1 MRLRELRRLVSIEQV
16 LHRRGLLGG
25 LRRRG
30 DRLVGPCPVHGG
42 DNPNAFVVDGRRGL
56 WNCHTAC
63 RGGDVIELIRALD
76 GVSYA
81 EIARTLGAMETA
93 RIASAD
99 DTSARTC
106 PDDALGQPMSAPT
119 TRAGVFQPYTRR
131 LTLDPEHAFL
141 ASRGISPETARCFEV
156 GAWYGHGML
165 AGCIAVRLH
174 DLGGRPL
181 GYAGRRLQPGDRG
194 KWVLPRGLPKSALL
208 YGWHHMCAATQMV
221 VAEGPWEVLRLH
233 QLGIPA
239 VALLGVHAS
248 HEQLRLLRAKR
259 CRVMLDGDSAGRAA
273 AQTLA
278 RDLRAPVIRLPPD
291 CDPADLNDQQLIQ
304 LLG

>member
-1 MRLRELRRLVSIEQV
+1 VRLRELRRLVSIEQV

-30 DRLVGPCPVHGG
+30 HRLVGPCPVHGG
-42 DNPNAFVVDGRRGL
+42 DNPTAFVVDCRREL

-63 RGGDVIELIRALD
+63 GGGDVIELIRALD

-81 EIARTLGAMETA
+81 EIARTLGAV
-93 RIASAD
+93 S
-99 DTSARTC
+99 
-106 PDDALGQPMSAPT
+106 GQPQAPPRPPP
-119 TRAGVFQPYTRR
+119 TRADTFRPYTRR

-141 ASRGISPETARCFEV
+141 ASRGIAPHTARRFEV
-156 GAWYGHGML
+156 GAWHGHGL
-165 AGCIAVRLH
+165 LEGCVAVRLH

-194 KWVLPRGLPKSALL
+194 KWVLPRGLPKSTLL
-208 YGWHHMCAATQMV
+208 YGWHHMCAATQV
-221 VAEGPWEVLRLH
+221 VVVEGPWEVLRLH

-248 HEQLRLLRAKR
+248 HEQLRLLRTMR

-291 CDPADLNDQQLIQ
+291 RNATDLTDQQLIQ